1 MKKIMSIIVLIVL
14 LVSCA
19 TENKQE
25 SKREEDN
32 IMYGINKKQIYLA
45 GGCFW
50 GVEAYFKKIPGVLST
65 DVGYANGESEDT
77 NYHEI
82 PQTGHA
88 ETVFIEYNSNEVSL
102 EELLSHLFRV
112 IEPTSVNRQGNDIG
126 TQYRTGIYYKDI
138 EDAEVAK
145 KFIEYKQEDFD
156 EKIAVEVLPLKNYI
170 TAEEYHQDYLDK
182 NPNGYCHINISL
194 ATTPLNEKEIY
205 KKPDEETIK
214 NSLTQEQFEVT
225 QHSATEK
232 PFSSDLNDNKEK
244 GIYVDIVTGEP
255 LFSSRDK
262 FDSGCGWPSFS
273 KTIVTGSTKLNEDTS
288 HGMIRTEVRSTIGD
302 SHLGHVFN
310 DGPQEKGGIRYCING
325 ASLRFIPLKDME
337 KEGYKEF
344 IPYVE

>member
-1 MKKIMSIIVLIVL
+1 MKKILTMIVLALL
-14 LVSCA
+14 LVSCSNNS
-19 TENKQE
+19 TQV
-25 SKREEDN
+25 EERKEEN
-32 IMYGINKKQIYLA
+32 IMYGVNKKEIYLA

-65 DVGYANGESEDT
+65 DVGYANGKNDNTS
-77 NYHEI
+77 YYEI

-126 TQYRTGIYYKDI
+126 TQYRTGIYYKDDEDGEIAKRLI
-138 EDAEVAK
+138 E
-145 KFIEYKQEDFD
+145 FKQKGFD
-156 EKIAVEVLPLKNYI
+156 EEIAVEVLPLKNYI

-182 NPNGYCHINISL
+182 NPNGYCHIDVSL
-194 ATTPLNEKEIY
+194 ATTPLNTDEKY
-205 KKPDEETIK
+205 VKPDEESIK
-214 NSLTQEQFEVT
+214 NSLTKEQFEVT
-225 QHSATEK
+225 QNSATER
-232 PFSSDLNDNKEK
+232 PFSSNLNDNNKK

-273 KTIVTGSTKLNEDTS
+273 KTIVTGSAKLNEDTS
-288 HGMIRTEVRSTIGD
+288 HGMVRTEVRSTIGD

-310 DGPQEKGGIRYCING
+310 DGPKDKGGIRYCING
-325 ASLRFIPLKDME
+325 ASLKFIPLEEME
-337 KEGYKEF
+337 KEGYAEY